1 MAIKQVRE
9 QKARQGQSTIKKRS
23 PFSKEKIAQQ
33 KKLQAIKVK
42 RQTLF
47 REGVLLFLIGIGI
60 IGLLQVK
67 THRVE
72 GESMLPTLKN
82 NDRIVVKKNQSPNR
96 YDLITFDPEIPYESS
111 YVKRVVG
118 MPGDQ
123 IWTDQT
129 SLYLRTA
136 QAVEWHEEAEQQM
149 TAVQL
154 PDSTL
159 KVTVSEEVARN
170 LRNIEVIPQGS
181 YFVLG
186 DNRKASK
193 DSRSFGLINA
203 EQIEGTVFYRYFPFA
218 RVGGIN

>member
-72 GESMLPTLKN
+72 E
-82 NDRIVVKKNQSPNR
+82 NQCCR
-96 YDLITFDPEIPYESS
+96 
-111 YVKRVVG
+111 
-118 MPGDQ
+118 
-123 IWTDQT
+123 
-129 SLYLRTA
+129 
-136 QAVEWHEEAEQQM
+136 H
-149 TAVQL
+149 
-154 PDSTL
+154 
-159 KVTVSEEVARN
+159 
-170 LRNIEVIPQGS
+170 
-181 YFVLG
+181 
-186 DNRKASK
+186 
-193 DSRSFGLINA
+193 
-203 EQIEGTVFYRYFPFA
+203 
-218 RVGGIN
+218 